1 MKKAAKVTLGCSLIT
16 ELIFGILLI
25 PAGLLM
31 IQLNGTAQYTT
42 DGLFL
47 SILIEGVKVII
58 PGLFKVFIIIALL
71 VGLKTN
77 EKVYELDGKGNV
89 AKYEKNAFMESF
101 RQDKTIST
109 ETLAQEKDDMLV
121 LLQTLGFCFVDAN
134 SGVQFKKCENQ
145 KAVLTGD
152 VYVYEM
158 LQDGES
164 LGEVWVDQETGVFV
178 KWTDKNGE
186 EAFSVQEIKTSD
198 IDIPE
203 YK

>member
-77 EKVYELDGKGNV
+77 EKVIWPEILALVLFCGIMGIGSGMITSLTSDLLIRFGSTEVFVTYSGISSGR
-89 AKYEKNAFMESF
+89 AFIAF
-101 RQDKTIST
+101 LHTISNS
-109 ETLAQEKDDMLV
+109 
-121 LLQTLGFCFVDAN
+121 LLIMGACFGIAY
-134 SGVQFKKCENQ
+134 KK
-145 KAVLTGD
+145 LLLPIG
-152 VYVYEM
+152 
-158 LQDGES
+158 
-164 LGEVWVDQETGVFV
+164 
-178 KWTDKNGE
+178 
-186 EAFSVQEIKTSD
+186 
-198 IDIPE
+198 PE
-203 YK
+203 D

>member
-77 EKVYELDGKGNV
+77 EKVIWPE
-89 AKYEKNAFMESF
+89 
-101 RQDKTIST
+101 I
-109 ETLAQEKDDMLV
+109 LALV
-121 LLQTLGFCFVDAN
+121 LFCGIMEIGSGMINSLTPADA
-134 SGVQFKKCENQ
+134 GCQ
-145 KAVLTGD
+145 
-152 VYVYEM
+152 
-158 LQDGES
+158 
-164 LGEVWVDQETGVFV
+164 
-178 KWTDKNGE
+178 
-186 EAFSVQEIKTSD
+186 
-198 IDIPE
+198 
-203 YK
+203 